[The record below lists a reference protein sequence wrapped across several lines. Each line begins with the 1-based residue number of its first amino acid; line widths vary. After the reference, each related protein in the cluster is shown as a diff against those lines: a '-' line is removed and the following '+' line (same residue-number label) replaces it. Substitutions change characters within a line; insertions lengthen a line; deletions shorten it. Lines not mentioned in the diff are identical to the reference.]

1 MHTLTTFKKD
11 FWRGAMTTFILAL
24 LATGC
29 GSSGSSS
36 GGTGTLSASLTDAP
50 ACGFNAVYVTVSS
63 LRVHQSAKASDTG
76 HGWTDIPLN
85 PPQKINLLNLNNG
98 ALLTLGEAPLTAGH
112 YQQLR
117 LVLVL
122 NSGSQPLANWV
133 VLVNSTTEI
142 ALDTPSAIHNGIKLI
157 HQFDVASG
165 QHVDVVL
172 DFDACHSIVARD
184 NNTYALKPVIQVN
197 TDVLN
202 NGIDGFVDKALLAS
216 NVVVT
221 AQQSDGTII
230 RTTVPNT
237 QTGEF
242 FLGRLPATTATI
254 GTCSNTTCYNVVV
267 TANGFAAAVIEAVP
281 VANNS
286 ITTISTSTK
295 PFTFS
300 ASQSS
305 TSQHITGTVTL
316 LTNPATDD
324 GTVIVGAKQTL
335 NSGPTVTIK
344 SQVATVLISTPANG
358 DYFYNLTLPIGAPLL
373 YPYST
378 TLPLTLSSTDQSTVA
393 GVYTI
398 QGTAQVLQTN
408 GDILTYTTQTPSP
421 HSVTISSATDVTGDD
436 FSLQ

>member
-1 MHTLTTFKKD
+1 MHTLTTFKKG
-11 FWRGAMTTFILAL
+11 FWRGAMATFVLAL

-50 ACGFNAVYVTVSS
+50 ACGFNAVNVTVSS
-63 LRVHQSAKASDTG
+63 LRVHQSATASDTG

-122 NSGSQPLANWV
+122 NSGSQPLANSV

-202 NGIDGFVDKALLAS
+202 NGIDGFVDKSLLAS

-242 FLGRLPATTATI
+242 FLGRLDPTI
-254 GTCSNTTCYNVVV
+254 CPTTCYNVVV
-267 TANGFAAAVIEAVP
+267 TADGFAAAVIAAVP

-286 ITTISTSTK
+286 ITTISTSTN

-344 SQVATVLISTPANG
+344 SQVATVLISTPASG
-358 DYFYNLTLPIGAPLL
+358 DYSYHLTLPIGAPLL

-398 QGTAQVLQTN
+398 QGTAQVLQAN